1 MADLIARLEGHVA
14 THADC
19 PPSLCAGP
27 YLTKA
32 EAVAILHALKVQ
44 QAAEDACQEMTWAE
58 FIGKKW
64 PALVRAVKGE
74 QP

>member
-1 MADLIARLEGHVA
+1 MSQGQMLIQPSPSNSA
-14 THADC
+14 TAL
-19 PPSLCAGP
+19 P
-27 YLTKA
+27 
-32 EAVAILHALKVQ
+32 AIIHALKVQ

-64 PALVRAVKGE
+64 PALMRAVKGE